1 MAGGVTAEDASRL
14 AHLLRWSG
22 LALVAAG
29 VLMVVATLLH
39 PNRETAATI
48 VASEP
53 RLVAAHVVYTVAWL
67 LVLLGLPGLYAAHR
81 GGMGPLGLGGFLTAF
96 SGTYLIAVTG
106 NFGFLAPVLAR
117 QSPAVL
123 DSINKY
129 SPVVIVNGLAA
140 ILFMI
145 GYVLFG
151 VAMIRTGALPRWSGV
166 LVAVGAPAHL
176 LGFGIAQLVTTA
188 AWPIAILGSASLGA
202 GLAWPGYRLWRTP
215 PASDL
220 LVSGKPT
227 PL

>member
-1 MAGGVTAEDASRL
+1 MVADAGRL
-14 AHLLRWSG
+14 AHLLRWCG
-22 LALVAAG
+22 MALVAAG

-39 PNRETAATI
+39 PSRETATAI

-53 RLVAAHVVYTVAWL
+53 RLVAAHVLYTVAWL

-81 GGMGPLGLGGFLTAF
+81 GGMGRLGLVGFLTAF
-96 SGTYLIAVTG
+96 TGTYLIAVTG
-106 NFGFLAPVLAR
+106 NFGFLAPVLAK

-123 DSINKY
+123 DSINQY
-129 SPVVIVNGLAA
+129 LPVVIVNGLAA

-151 VAMIRTGALPRWSGV
+151 VAMIKTSTLPRWSGV

-176 LGFGIAQLVTTA
+176 LGFGIAQLVSTA

-202 GLAWPGYRLWRTP
+202 GLARPGYRLWHMP
-215 PASDL
+215 AASDE
-220 LVSGKPT
+220 LVSERPT
-227 PL
+227 